1 MLRQCV
7 RISSLGFTLLSVTS
21 TAWAQ
26 IAPPLGTAAAFGALG
41 NSGIVGSAGLGTA
54 VAGEVG
60 SSPNPSVTNFPPS
73 RTVPPFTVHT
83 ANDFVVQQARTDA
96 IASYVALFNQGG
108 AAINDNLSTVGI
120 LGPGVYALG
129 AADLPN
135 GTTLTL
141 NDATGV
147 GIFIFNVASS
157 LTMNTNSVV
166 AGTANP
172 CNIYWR
178 VGTSATLNGVI
189 MLGTV
194 IADASITL
202 GSGNLVGRALAGT
215 GATGA
220 VTMPVGGNTIGGCSV
235 AGAGVPTL
243 SEWAMIAL
251 SALLALAGA
260 IAMRRRR
267 AQTRSHSSF

>member
-1 MLRQCV
+1 MLHKCIWSV
-7 RISSLGFTLLSVTS
+7 GFFLLILPS
-21 TAWAQ
+21 TALAQ

-41 NSGIVGSAGLGTA
+41 NSGIVGSAGLGTV

-96 IASYVALFNQGG
+96 IASYVALDAQPG
-108 AAINDNLSTVGI
+108 AVINDNLSTVGI
-120 LGPGVYALG
+120 LLPGVYELG

-135 GTTLTL
+135 GTALTL
-141 NDATGV
+141 NGA
-147 GIFIFNVASS
+147 GIFIFNVAST

-166 AGTANP
+166 GGTANP

-178 VGTSATLNGVI
+178 VGTSATLNGVT

-202 GSGNLVGRALAGT
+202 GPGNLVGRALAGT

-220 VTMPVGGNTIGGCSV
+220 VTMPTGGNTIGGCSV

-267 AQTRSHSSF
+267 AQTGSHSSF